1 MDAPILFVVEDDPKT
16 LASLAAALQ
25 RRFGADYRILTEQS
39 PVSALARLEQVQDRG
54 EEVALVVANQWLPGM
69 TGIDWLVRARDVC
82 PKASRCLLVGW
93 GDAPAYPLVRR
104 AMMLGQIN
112 TYLLKPWGHP
122 EERLY
127 PVVSEI
133 LGGWTRMTQPRVE
146 ILRIIGEPWGPR
158 CHEMRD
164 LSERNGI
171 PYGFYAHDSD
181 EGRRLLQAAGH
192 AGPLPLVMFH
202 DGRVL
207 VDPTDGELAE
217 LLGARTEPAQ
227 ELYDL
232 VVIGAGPSGLAAAVY
247 SASEG
252 LRTLV
257 IERQALGGQAGT
269 SSMIRNYLGFPRGIA
284 GAELA
289 SRAHEQAVSFGAE
302 FVFTR
307 ESVGLAASGAE
318 RLVSLAGAT
327 EIRARA
333 VVIATGVSYNRL
345 AAEGV
350 EALLGKGVFYGAATA
365 EARAL
370 AGENVFVVGAGNSA
384 GQAAAHLARYA
395 ATVTMLVRGS
405 SLAATMSDYLIRQ
418 IERTPSI
425 RVRLNTQ
432 VLRAAGTHHLGALTV
447 EDTETG
453 TTETLPAAALF
464 VLIGAGP
471 HTGWLA
477 ETVQRDE
484 RGYILTGRSVRRGPA
499 RVPAWPLGREPYLLE
514 TSLPGV
520 FATGDVRHRSVK
532 RVTSAVGDGAIAIQS
547 VHDYLSE
554 E

>member
-1 MDAPILFVVEDDPKT
+1 MGDPILFVVDDDAEV
-16 LASLAAALQ
+16 LVSLAEALQ
-25 RRFGADYRILTEQS
+25 RRFGADYLILKDRS
-39 PVSALARLEQVQDRG
+39 PISALARLEDVRQHG
-54 EEVALVVANQWLPGM
+54 ENVALLIADQWMSEM
-69 TGIDWLVRARDVC
+69 TGIDWLVQARELCPRA
-82 PKASRCLLVGW
+82 ARCVLVSW
-93 GDAPAYPLVRR
+93 GDAAALPLMRR
-104 AMMLGQIN
+104 ALTLGHVH
-112 TYLLKPWGHP
+112 TFLLKPWGRP

-133 LGGWTRMTQPRVE
+133 LGRWTRSAQPRGE
-146 ILRIIGEPWGPR
+146 ILRIIGERWASR

-171 PYGFYAHDSD
+171 PYGFYPHDSD
-181 EGRRLLQAAGH
+181 EGRRLLEQIGH

-207 VDPTDGELAE
+207 VDPTDTEIAG

-269 SSMIRNYLGFPRGIA
+269 SSMIRNYLGFPRGIE

-307 ESVGLAASGAE
+307 EAVGLAAHGAE
-318 RLVSLAGAT
+318 RIVTLAGGT
-327 EIRARA
+327 EIRTRS
-333 VVIATGVSYNRL
+333 VLIATGVTYNRL
-345 AAEGV
+345 DADGV
-350 EALLGKGVFYGAATA
+350 EALLGRGVFYGAATG

-370 AGENVFVVGAGNSA
+370 AGEHVFVVGAGNSA
-384 GQAAAHLARYA
+384 GQAAIHLARYTA
-395 ATVTMLVRGS
+395 SVTMLVRSS
-405 SLAATMSDYLIRQ
+405 SLAASMSDYLIRQ
-418 IERTPSI
+418 VERTRNI
-425 RVRLNTQ
+425 RVRFNTQ
-432 VLRAAGTHHLGALTV
+432 VLEAAGTHHLEAVTV
-447 EDTETG
+447 EDTAGG
-453 TTETLPAAALF
+453 TRETLSAAGLF

-471 HTGWLA
+471 HTRWLA
-477 ETVQRDE
+477 KTVQCDE
-484 RGYILTGRSVRRGPA
+484 RGYILTGRSIS
-499 RVPAWPLGREPYLLE
+499 RVAVPPWPLEREPYLLE

-520 FATGDVRHRSVK
+520 FAVGDVRHRSVK
-532 RVTSAVGDGAIAIQS
+532 RVTSAVGDGAVAVQS
-547 VHDYLSE
+547 IHDYLGE